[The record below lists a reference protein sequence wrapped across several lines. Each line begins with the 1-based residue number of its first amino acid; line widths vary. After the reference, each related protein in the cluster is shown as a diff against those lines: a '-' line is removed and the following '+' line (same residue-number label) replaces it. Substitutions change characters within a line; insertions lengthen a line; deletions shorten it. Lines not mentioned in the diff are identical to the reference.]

1 MSRNRVN
8 IWALVETVTPIV
20 ALAGLM
26 LFCALRSPTF
36 LQPQNL
42 VNILEQRADV
52 GIIAVG
58 MTLVIIAGGID
69 LSVGSLFAL
78 AGSIG
83 VMAMNLSYAA
93 DQHPQAGDW
102 LVSLH
107 LAGGAGK
114 AVCIGIIAALLCG
127 LLGGLLN
134 GLVIAKGKVA
144 PFVAT
149 LGSMAAFRSLALV
162 LGDAGTINAENIAP
176 FQTLGSGGIPT
187 WMHDVTGHTLRI
199 PYMVVV
205 FIVVAVLG
213 QILLSLT
220 RYGRYVVAV
229 GCNERAAVYSA
240 VAADRIKIITY
251 CLIGLCVGL
260 SAILLAAN
268 NQSISTSQGGL
279 LYELDAIAAVVI
291 GGTRLSGGYG
301 AVWRTVI
308 GVLLLGVIRNMLNLL
323 NVPANLHGLVEGMI
337 IIVAVLLQRF
347 GRKT

>member
-1 MSRNRVN
+1 MNRNRTS
-8 IWALVETVTPIV
+8 IWTLIETLTPIV

-26 LFCALRSPTF
+26 TFCAVRSPTF

-42 VNILEQRADV
+42 VNILDQRADI

-58 MTLVIIAGGID
+58 MTLVIISGGID

-78 AGSIG
+78 SGSIG
-83 VMAMNLSYAA
+83 VLAMNFFY
-93 DQHPQAGDW
+93 PRGD
-102 LVSLH
+102 
-107 LAGGAGK
+107 AGK
-114 AVCIGIIAALLCG
+114 AVCIGIVAALLCG
-127 LLGGLLN
+127 LIGGLLN

-149 LGSMAAFRSLALV
+149 LGFMAAFRSLALV

-176 FQTLGSGGIPT
+176 FQMLGSGGIPT
-187 WMHDVTGHTLRI
+187 WMHDVTGHTLAI

-205 FIVVAVLG
+205 FIIVASLG
-213 QILLSLT
+213 QILLSTT
-220 RYGRYVVAV
+220 RYGRYTVAV
-229 GCNERAAVYSA
+229 GCNEKAAVYSA
-240 VAADRIKIITY
+240 VAVDRIKIIAY

-337 IIVAVLLQRF
+337 IIAAVLLQRL